1 MCVSQKLLC
10 SKYQNYRISLY
21 LSSFLQVGWIFLCS
35 CLSLLLPDKFKYDS
49 CVVCEKLGPSWSMS
63 LALLSD
69 ECMRLDDLGPFSLC
83 RYWSMQMM
91 FCWIHL
97 LSCIVHLVSRAK
109 L

>member
-21 LSSFLQVGWIFLCS
+21 SSSFLQVGWIFLCS

-83 RYWSMQMM
+83 RYR
-91 FCWIHL
+91 L
-97 LSCIVHLVSRAK
+97 ELVYLTLVAWCPNGTDEPSYVW
-109 L
+109 